1 LAIERAD
8 AALLVAEEEGR
19 IVGSLGI
26 EVQPYGVA
34 ELGMQVA
41 ADRRGQGV
49 GSALLADAIE
59 WARSAGAHK
68 VSLQYWPHNEAAGA
82 LYRKFG
88 FEEEG
93 VLRCHYRRRNGE
105 LWDAVVM
112 GLVL

>member
-1 LAIERAD
+1 VNIERSD
-8 AALLVAEEEGR
+8 ATLLVAEDDGR
-19 IVGSLGI
+19 ILGVLGI
-26 EVQPYGVA
+26 EIAPYGVA
-34 ELGMQVA
+34 ELGMHVA
-41 ADRRGQGV
+41 ADRRRQGV
-49 GSALLADAIE
+49 GSALLADGID

-93 VLRCHYRRRNGE
+93 VLRRHYRRRSGE

-112 GLVL
+112 GLLL